1 METNIQFIKEQKK
14 PEHANYKKVCLY
26 CGREFEC
33 VRIDAKYCTSLCRV
47 MHNKG
52 VKRPQI
58 KTEAPAAPA
67 KEKKPA
73 APKQVYKNYEFEA
86 CLSCQP
92 EDEKY
97 KEFKNYLK
105 AEFGCQKKEMLS
117 LKAIKI
123 LCEEWNSK
131 HRQKI
136 TLKSMQLG
144 RKDGFPMTKIV
155 FFVK

>member
-1 METNIQFIKEQKK
+1 METTIQFIKEQKK

-58 KTEAPAAPA
+58 KKVIAEAPA
-67 KEKKPA
+67 KEKKPTP
-73 APKQVYKNYEFEA
+73 PKQVYKNFEFEA

-97 KEFKNYLK
+97 KEFKDYLK
-105 AEFGCQKKEMLS
+105 AEFGWQKKEMLS
-117 LKAIKI
+117 WKAIKK

-136 TLKSMQLG
+136 TIKSVQLG
-144 RKDGFPMTKIV
+144 RKDGLPMTKIT